1 MQVEAV
7 KLFVLKTI
15 NLATLV
21 YQLFVIQTN
30 ANTAQ
35 KYLHTSNYADYL
47 TVSTLDLESC
57 YSGATHPSVLTCSAV
72 HQSAT
77 VCDLD

>member
-1 MQVEAV
+1 MEAV

-47 TVSTLDLESC
+47 TVSTLYLEFY
-57 YSGATHPSVLTCSAV
+57 YSGITPSFVLTCSAM

-77 VCDLD
+77 VCEPD

>member
-1 MQVEAV
+1 MQWCGVLQVEAV

-30 ANTAQ
+30 ANSAQ
-35 KYLHTSNYADYL
+35 KYLHLSNYADYL
-47 TVSTLDLESC
+47 TVCLSRFC
-57 YSGATHPSVLTCSAV
+57 AIPAV
-72 HQSAT
+72 
-77 VCDLD
+77 

>member
-1 MQVEAV
+1 MMFAMQVEAV

-30 ANTAQ
+30 ANSAQ
-35 KYLHTSNYADYL
+35 QYLRLSNYNDYLSVSLQSFLHT
-47 TVSTLDLESC
+47 V
-57 YSGATHPSVLTCSAV
+57 
-72 HQSAT
+72 
-77 VCDLD
+77 

>member
-1 MQVEAV
+1 MCPQVEAV

-15 NLATLV
+15 NLGTLV

-35 KYLHTSNYADYL
+35 KYLHVANYADYL
-47 TVSTLDLESC
+47 TVRPLAADVQLMLLS
-57 YSGATHPSVLTCSAV
+57 
-72 HQSAT
+72 
-77 VCDLD
+77 

>member
-1 MQVEAV
+1 MEAV

-35 KYLHTSNYADYL
+35 KYLHLSNYSDYL
-47 TVSTLDLESC
+47 SVSAHLINAIARPQASQHEIKVMLVEAFRLGDCL
-57 YSGATHPSVLTCSAV
+57 V
-72 HQSAT
+72 
-77 VCDLD
+77 

>member
-1 MQVEAV
+1 MEAV

-35 KYLHTSNYADYL
+35 KYLHISDYADYL
-47 TVSTLDLESC
+47 TV
-57 YSGATHPSVLTCSAV
+57 HPLLLPDCPLGNAG
-72 HQSAT
+72 
-77 VCDLD
+77 LRL

>member
-1 MQVEAV
+1 MEGQVEAV

-35 KYLHTSNYADYL
+35 KYLHTSDYADYL
-47 TVSTLDLESC
+47 TVCLSALLDCHFNNARLC
-57 YSGATHPSVLTCSAV
+57 L
-72 HQSAT
+72 
-77 VCDLD
+77 